1 LQHNAFSL
9 AGNRFSAQNPPMKE
23 ILIYAIS
30 GCASLFIL
38 GYTVHMFI
46 GGVVSE
52 ETETI
57 TIIAAVI
64 IGAGIMGFLVWD
76 VLRRRNL

>member
-1 LQHNAFSL
+1 LRHKSFRL
-9 AGNRFSAQNPPMKE
+9 AGDRISAQYPPMKE

-46 GGVVSE
+46 GGMVSE
-52 ETETI
+52 ETEMFA
-57 TIIAAVI
+57 IIAAVL
-64 IGAGIMGFLVWD
+64 IGAGIMGFLAWD
-76 VLRRRNL
+76 VFRRRNP